1 MKKIQFILSLAA
13 LLIFSTAS
21 YSQCRSFVK
30 NYCSEAM
37 GEYIPSENF
46 NGAKLSPGDMAEVKM
61 TFYADEKYR
70 LLICSH
76 PMIGDVD
83 FQVLDK
89 DGLTLFNNTEH
100 GNIDFFDFKLAGT
113 QELTVKLKV
122 SPEQESA
129 LNPQG
134 CVTILSGRLI
144 QP

>member
-1 MKKIQFILSLAA
+1 MKKIQIILSLAG
-13 LLIFSTAS
+13 LLLFSSA

-30 NYCSEAM
+30 NDCSEAM

-61 TFYADEKYR
+61 TFYADQKYR

-76 PMIGDVD
+76 PLIGDVD
-83 FQVLDK
+83 FQVLDNE
-89 DGLTLFNNTEH
+89 GVTLYNNTEH
-100 GNIDFFDFKLAGT
+100 EQSDHFDFSLEGT
-113 QELTVKLKV
+113 QELTVVLKV
-122 SPEQESA
+122 SPENKSQ

-134 CVTILSGRLI
+134 CVAIMVGRLI

>member
-1 MKKIQFILSLAA
+1 MMKKIQLILSLAG
-13 LLIFSTAS
+13 LLIVSSA

-30 NYCSEAM
+30 SSCSEAM

-61 TFYADEKYR
+61 TFYAEEKYR

-83 FQVLDK
+83 FQVLDQ
-89 DGLTLFNNTEH
+89 DGVTLYNNTEH
-100 GNIDFFDFKLAGT
+100 NQSNHFDFSLAGT
-113 QELTVKLKV
+113 QELTVVLKV
-122 SPEQESA
+122 SPENKSA

-134 CVTILSGRLI
+134 CVAILIGRLI
-144 QP
+144 QN

>member
-1 MKKIQFILSLAA
+1 MKKIQIILSLAG
-13 LLIFSTAS
+13 LLVFSS
-21 YSQCRSFVK
+21 GYSQCRSFVS
-30 NYCSEAM
+30 NNCSEAM

-76 PMIGDVD
+76 PMIGEVD

-89 DGLTLFNNTEH
+89 DGMTLYNNTEDKQSDH
-100 GNIDFFDFKLAGT
+100 FDFSLEGT

-122 SPEQESA
+122 SPEKKSM

-134 CVTILSGRLI
+134 CVAIMVGSLI
-144 QP
+144 TP

>member
-1 MKKIQFILSLAA
+1 MKKIQIILSLAG
-13 LLIFSTAS
+13 LLIFSSA

-30 NYCSEAM
+30 NECAEAM

-61 TFYADEKYR
+61 TFYADQKYR

-76 PMIGDVD
+76 PLIGDVD
-83 FQVLDK
+83 FQVLDR
-89 DGLTLFNNTEH
+89 DGVTLFDNTEH
-100 GNIDFFDFKLAGT
+100 GQVDHFDFSLEGT

-122 SPEQESA
+122 SPENESL

-134 CVTILSGRLI
+134 CVAILVGRLI